1 MMTLAEARAINA
13 IAGSLHRSCCVY
25 GAPDGI
31 TALAKDIRLMTHD
44 ALCGLES
51 VQAAKEQT

>member
-1 MMTLAEARAINA
+1 MTTLAQARAINA

-31 TALAKDIRLMTHD
+31 TALAKDIRLMTQD
-44 ALCGLES
+44 AAFGLAP
-51 VQAAKEQT
+51 VQAAKEQS